1 MQQAQRRTDE
11 ELRARIEKARR
22 LSKGAGGFLWFV
34 NNVFAASFEKFVGGD
49 YIDDVCERMEA
60 NDWTMD
66 VTARDHF
73 KSTRLYAE
81 VMYDIFTMERNIE
94 AHYFSYIS
102 TMSRYHQEKIK
113 MLIKV
118 NPFYVGI
125 VDLNPMSNS
134 IIDYSYGKVR
144 YKCTPEGLLSFKRGI
159 HADRIYVDDPLKDPE
174 NKLAP
179 LVIHKINK
187 AIKTE
192 LYPMVNKGGK
202 CRIVGTP
209 QTNDDFFFDEELGKK
224 FKITI
229 LDAMQDEPNRISLWP
244 EWKSFDE
251 LEEIR
256 NTIGE
261 RTFNQEYRATPAY
274 SEDSFISRK
283 VLMPLI
289 NPDLPI
295 LKEYTGR
302 NDVVA
307 GYDIGKHAHPAHFT
321 AFERLINGK
330 EIRYRQL
337 VSKWLDNWDYLDQI
351 EFLAE
356 AIKMY
361 KISILR
367 YDNTRGEFEGFV
379 EQRKVPPQM
388 KPVSFTMKTKN
399 AMAVNLDSITTSGR
413 VEFVNDKRQTDQIL
427 SVTSDLQAFETPEGH
442 GDSFWSNCLALY
454 DNEKQPNIRWL

>member
-1 MQQAQRRTDE
+1 MPLVQKPTDE
-11 ELRARIEKARR
+11 ELKARIEWAKRQSR
-22 LSKGAGGFLWFV
+22 KEGGFTYFV
-34 NNVFAASFEKFVGGD
+34 NNVFAAGFEKFVDGE
-49 YIDDVCERMEA
+49 YINDVCERMEA
-60 NDWTMD
+60 HDWTMD

-81 VMYDIFTMERNIE
+81 VMYDIFTAERDLE

-113 MLIKV
+113 QLV
-118 NPFYVGI
+118 SNNPFFVRI

-134 IIDYSYGKVR
+134 IIDYSNGKAR

-224 FKITI
+224 FTITI
-229 LDAMQDEPNRISLWP
+229 LDAMKDEPNRISLWP
-244 EWKSFDE
+244 EWKTFEE

-289 NPDLPI
+289 NPELVN
-295 LKEYTGR
+295 LKQYTGR

-307 GYDIGKHAHPAHFT
+307 GYDIGKHAHPAHF
-321 AFERLINGK
+321 AVFERLVNQK
-330 EIRYRQL
+330 EIRYRQIL
-337 VSKWLDNWDYLDQI
+337 SKWLDNWDYIDQI
-351 EFLAE
+351 EYLVE
-356 AIKMY
+356 AVKMY
-361 KISILR
+361 KISVLR

-379 EQRKVPPQM
+379 EQRKVPNQM
-388 KPVSFTMKTKN
+388 KPISFTMKTKN
-399 AMAVNLDSITTSGR
+399 AMAVNLDSVTTSGR
-413 VEFVNDKRQTDQIL
+413 VELINDKRQTDQIL

-442 GDSFWSNCLALY
+442 GDSFWSICMALY
-454 DNEKQPNIRWL
+454 DNERQPNIRWL